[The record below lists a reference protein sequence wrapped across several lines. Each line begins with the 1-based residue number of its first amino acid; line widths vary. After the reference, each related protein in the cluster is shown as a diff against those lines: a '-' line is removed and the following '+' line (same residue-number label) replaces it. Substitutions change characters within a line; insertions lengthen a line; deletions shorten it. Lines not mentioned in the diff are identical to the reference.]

1 MCLAPRCVYSSASM
15 EPTSVQETRLY
26 SLSVCDKAIRERRR
40 MVELQQGNNNACAFL
55 DADALPFLPYSLRHA
70 GIQRILSAQETA
82 DGCLSVCLSA

>member
-55 DADALPFLPYSLRHA
+55 NADALPFLPYSLRHESPRVFRRPHYVSATSSA
-70 GIQRILSAQETA
+70 GA
-82 DGCLSVCLSA
+82 C